1 MKSHVYMLPL
11 TVILIKGDRI
21 MEVQVAKTTNG
32 IEEQVIKIIS
42 EEDKKN
48 PLADQEIS
56 SKLYISRS
64 RTGEIRNAL
73 GIPDAQERR
82 KTLLQEEIKRILK
95 AKPNISERNL
105 TTELNKLGFHIS
117 RNTITNS
124 FFDTLQTSGFAKN
137 AKIMQESSENN
148 KPSDIFLTMIGHE
161 RSLKPKIEQAKAAIL
176 YPPNGLH
183 TLIIGAPG
191 VGKTELAELMYKFAL
206 AYKKTN
212 VNDYPFIPFNCADY
226 AENPQLLLAQLFG
239 YRKGAFTGAETDQD
253 GLVTKADGGILFLDE
268 VHRLP
273 PNGQEMLFQLIDK
286 GHYRRL
292 GETNALHKAKVMIIA
307 ATSEDIEKNLLITFR
322 RRISMVIELP
332 SLALRTLEERLDMIR
347 EFFFQEATLLN
358 KKIIVTVQ
366 ALRSLLSYNCVG
378 NIGELRSDIQVS
390 CAKGFLEYVTNDLED
405 DSIMIDVPTL
415 PIHISKSL
423 YNIVW
428 DRKKVEKIL
437 SDDLIFLPGTKMF
450 EKVKESAYTF
460 PNDIYKNI
468 EVEYQQLQQQGLSD
482 EIINR
487 IITDGL
493 ETKLKKIINQI
504 KNNKY
509 NLITKDLKVIVRPEI
524 ILLVEKMLT
533 IAEVQLGSFDN
544 TLFYCLATHL
554 NASIDR
560 IKNCKYNSSLCL
572 HNVKQYYTREY
583 EVAKEMA
590 SLTKEHLGI
599 ELPEEEV
606 GFIAMYLKATTN
618 KDVYDTATIGIVVV
632 SHGNV
637 AQGMVSVANRF
648 LGVDLVKAVEMSL
661 DEKIEIAFKRTL
673 EAVME
678 VDQGKGVLLLVDM
691 GSLDTFGNQITL
703 QTGIAIRTITRTDT
717 LMVID
722 AVRKILL
729 PENNLDMV
737 ADSLTKEKII
747 KISHLDKNRTKSNY
761 AIICFCLTGEGV
773 AQYIANI
780 IKKKVLRI
788 CNTINIIPIGILD
801 TVTIK
806 EQIDEIMQNSNILII
821 VGSINERYHDIP
833 FISAAE
839 VIQNGPQ
846 KLIEM
851 VQTRYEASQMYL
863 DNAFSKVF
871 NKELIEINEEVK
883 SKKEALV
890 LLVNKLVD
898 KSYVTENYIKGVMA
912 REKMGSTVINNCL
925 AIPHGY
931 GEDIIKSGIGILVL
945 KKAIEWESGIMISL
959 IFMLALNEQSQNE
972 FQRVYRIISNLDII
986 SQIEKAENVDAV
998 FHLLENA

>member
-1 MKSHVYMLPL
+1 MLPL

-95 AKPNISERNL
+95 ENPNISERNL
-105 TTELNKLGFHIS
+105 TTELNTLGFHIS

-137 AKIMQESSENN
+137 EKKEKIMQDPLENK
-148 KPSDIFLTMIGHE
+148 KPSDIFLIMIGHE

-206 AYKKTN
+206 VYKKTN
-212 VNDYPFIPFNCADY
+212 ANDYPFIPFNCADY

-239 YRKGAFTGAETDQD
+239 YRKGAFTGAENDQD

-292 GETNALHKAKVMIIA
+292 GETNTLHKAKVMIIA

-347 EFFFQEATLLN
+347 EFFFQESTLLN

-390 CAKGFLEYVTNDLED
+390 CAKGFLEYVTNGLED

-437 SDDLIFLPGTKMF
+437 SDDLVFLPGTKLF

-468 EVEYQQLQQQGLSD
+468 EEEYQQLQQQGLSD

-493 ETKLKKIINQI
+493 ETKLKKIISQI

-509 NLITKDLKVIVRPEI
+509 NLT
-524 ILLVEKMLT
+524 
-533 IAEVQLGSFDN
+533 
-544 TLFYCLATHL
+544 
-554 NASIDR
+554 
-560 IKNCKYNSSLCL
+560 
-572 HNVKQYYTREY
+572 
-583 EVAKEMA
+583 
-590 SLTKEHLGI
+590 
-599 ELPEEEV
+599 
-606 GFIAMYLKATTN
+606 
-618 KDVYDTATIGIVVV
+618 
-632 SHGNV
+632 
-637 AQGMVSVANRF
+637 
-648 LGVDLVKAVEMSL
+648 
-661 DEKIEIAFKRTL
+661 
-673 EAVME
+673 
-678 VDQGKGVLLLVDM
+678 
-691 GSLDTFGNQITL
+691 
-703 QTGIAIRTITRTDT
+703 
-717 LMVID
+717 
-722 AVRKILL
+722 
-729 PENNLDMV
+729 
-737 ADSLTKEKII
+737 
-747 KISHLDKNRTKSNY
+747 
-761 AIICFCLTGEGV
+761 
-773 AQYIANI
+773 
-780 IKKKVLRI
+780 
-788 CNTINIIPIGILD
+788 
-801 TVTIK
+801 
-806 EQIDEIMQNSNILII
+806 
-821 VGSINERYHDIP
+821 
-833 FISAAE
+833 
-839 VIQNGPQ
+839 
-846 KLIEM
+846 
-851 VQTRYEASQMYL
+851 
-863 DNAFSKVF
+863 
-871 NKELIEINEEVK
+871 
-883 SKKEALV
+883 
-890 LLVNKLVD
+890 
-898 KSYVTENYIKGVMA
+898 
-912 REKMGSTVINNCL
+912 
-925 AIPHGY
+925 
-931 GEDIIKSGIGILVL
+931 
-945 KKAIEWESGIMISL
+945 
-959 IFMLALNEQSQNE
+959 
-972 FQRVYRIISNLDII
+972 
-986 SQIEKAENVDAV
+986 
-998 FHLLENA
+998 